1 LSRRLSLGGAVFA
14 LLLAASLIAAVI
26 VVRAR
31 DPDLALEVT
40 ERACE
45 PEPCV
50 GRDQQTFSFDPGQQ
64 TALITFFVRKDDSDA
79 FVGIVDEDDEPVRTL
94 DDAAALAE
102 GEEVTYRWDGRDDA
116 GSLVSPQSY
125 YLRVEL
131 PSRDRDMI
139 WPRRMR
145 VVPSS
150 GEQEQAP

>member
-1 LSRRLSLGGAVFA
+1 VSLGGAVFA
-14 LLLAASLIAAVI
+14 LLLAASLISAFI

-40 ERACE
+40 KRACD

-50 GRDQQTFSFDPGQQ
+50 GRDSQTFAFDPEQQ
-64 TALITFFVRKDDSDA
+64 TALITFFVRKDDPEA

-94 DDAAALAE
+94 DGEVALSE
-102 GEEVTYRWDGRDDA
+102 GEEATYRWDGRDDA
-116 GSLVSPQSY
+116 GALVSPASY

-131 PSRDRDMI
+131 PNRDRDMV

-145 VVPSS
+145 VVPSP
-150 GEQEQAP
+150 GAEQELAPG